1 MRAAFLNAKTPPF
14 SLDKALVGLRYVP
27 AWLQRR
33 GLALGVAKALADK
46 RGSGELDFLQGRW
59 VAIQVRDLGYDWRI
73 SLQGQQFRVE
83 GPWQAAEAV
92 VRADFRDFLAMLA
105 QRVDPDTLFFQ
116 RRLEMEGDTELSLA
130 VKNLLDSV
138 DPEKLPA
145 PLRKGIAQAADWL
158 SAA

>member
-1 MRAAFLNAKTPPF
+1 MRAAFLNPRSFPQA
-14 SLDKALVGLRYVP
+14 KALLGLRYVP

-33 GLALGVAKALADK
+33 GLDLALSRVLADK
-46 RGSGELDFLQGRW
+46 RASGELDFLQGRW

-73 SLQGQQFRVE
+73 SLQGLQFRVE
-83 GPWQAAEAV
+83 GPWQTAEAL
-92 VRADFRDFLAMLA
+92 VRADAKDFLAMLA

-138 DPEKLPA
+138 DAEKLPE
-145 PLRKGIAQAADWL
+145 PVRKGIQQAADWL
-158 SAA
+158 VV